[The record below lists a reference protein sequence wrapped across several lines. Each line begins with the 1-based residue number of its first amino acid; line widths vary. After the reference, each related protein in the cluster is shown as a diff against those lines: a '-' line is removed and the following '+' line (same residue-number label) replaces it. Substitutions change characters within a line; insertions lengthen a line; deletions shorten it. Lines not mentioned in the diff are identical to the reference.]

1 MGLALQCTSLGIRM
15 YRTGHKDKQV
25 WEHGQHAW
33 GVCYLK
39 VHINVLPICKYRCRT
54 PCSDV
59 YRGAYSKLSFTIYGE
74 NELCKCSANPSGY
87 TTGLLVCLVPQPH
100 PLQHSNILVGCEVE
114 LEHLTLASWLWEQ
127 LVMPITLLPWP
138 QLRRVDS

>member
-1 MGLALQCTSLGIRM
+1 MNSSGHKKMGLALQCTSLGIRM

-54 PCSDV
+54 PVTYTEGHIQNSVSPYMMKTSCV
-59 YRGAYSKLSFTIYGE
+59 YAQQTPLDTQLDS
-74 NELCKCSANPSGY
+74 LC
-87 TTGLLVCLVPQPH
+87 V
-100 PLQHSNILVGCEVE
+100 
-114 LEHLTLASWLWEQ
+114 
-127 LVMPITLLPWP
+127 
-138 QLRRVDS
+138 